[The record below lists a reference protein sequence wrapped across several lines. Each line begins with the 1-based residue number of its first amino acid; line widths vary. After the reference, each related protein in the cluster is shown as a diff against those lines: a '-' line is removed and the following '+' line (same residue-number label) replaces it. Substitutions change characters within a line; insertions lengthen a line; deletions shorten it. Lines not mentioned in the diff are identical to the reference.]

1 MNLQQLKYIIAV
13 DEQHSFSRAAEVCHI
28 TQPTLSSMV
37 QKLEHELGIQIFK
50 RHNKTVSTTPQGVKI
65 VEQAKNTIREANK
78 ITRYANDNSDIL
90 EGELR
95 ISVSPTVAQYII
107 PDFISQYKKRNPK
120 VVLKIKDMKMANMI
134 NSLLD
139 GTLNVAIGISGNK
152 RPDITEIP
160 LYKESLMLYTSD
172 RINTTTHSF
181 ETNEPS
187 NEFIYTMKEAVNLR
201 ESTFS
206 FSNKNS
212 KEQNVYESNSID
224 ILIRLIDK
232 TGGSTIIPQM
242 HINYLTDKQR
252 LNVVPIN
259 KDDKYTRRVS
269 LYLRSSD
276 IHSALTKSIID
287 TLKATIPQSLSL
299 L

>member
-1 MNLQQLKYIIAV
+1 
-13 DEQHSFSRAAEVCHI
+13 
-28 TQPTLSSMV
+28 
-37 QKLEHELGIQIFK
+37 
-50 RHNKTVSTTPQGVKI
+50 
-65 VEQAKNTIREANK
+65 
-78 ITRYANDNSDIL
+78 
-90 EGELR
+90 
-95 ISVSPTVAQYII
+95 
-107 PDFISQYKKRNPK
+107 
-120 VVLKIKDMKMANMI
+120 MANMI

-139 GTLNVAIGISGNK
+139 GTLNAAIGISGSK

-172 RINTTTHSF
+172 RMNTTTQPSDA
-181 ETNEPS
+181 NEPS
-187 NEFIYTMKEAVNLR
+187 CEFIYTMKEAVNLR

-206 FSNKNS
+206 FSNINS

-259 KDDKYTRRVS
+259 KDDKYTRSVS
-269 LYLRSSD
+269 LYIRSTD
-276 IHSALTKSIID
+276 NNSALTKSIIE
-287 TLKATIPQSLSL
+287 TLKAAIPQNLSL